1 MNIKMRTVLG
11 GVKCNTK
18 EGLFGIAVCTEIV
31 DGRGQAS
38 VKSEGGVFAAFA
50 EVNVFL

>member
-1 MNIKMRTVLG
+1 MNIKIRTVLG

-31 DGRGQAS
+31 GGRGQTS
-38 VKSEGGVFAAFA
+38 VKREGGVFATFA
-50 EVNVFL
+50 EVKLFQ